1 MKRYIH
7 EMPDATGGTAINPGD
22 QRSERKIDEATL
34 LRELFGLTQIEI
46 PQEATLEEV
55 LDLLRENKFTE
66 ILGQT
71 IETFGESN
79 VFGQNRPIYN
89 LRDERPDQHNGN
101 RFSAQLGP
109 TDPYHTRIWAA
120 ATRPTSE
127 GFYET
132 TLQLCVLPEEGYV
145 LNPVDL
151 YAYSTGKSSSG
162 IFREQFGT
170 ERFQDKSNP
179 ALMISVAKTI
189 AGEIFEIVGG
199 PERYRQL
206 VEATQESFRHLAQ
219 H

>member
-7 EMPDATGGTAINPGD
+7 EMPDAAGGTDIGD

-34 LRELFGLTQIEI
+34 LKELFDLTQIEV

-71 IETFGESN
+71 IETFGESHS
-79 VFGQNRPIYN
+79 FDEQQRGIYT
-89 LRDERPDQHNGN
+89 LRDEGPDQHNGN
-101 RFSAQLGP
+101 NFFTQLSYTSP
-109 TDPYHTRIWAA
+109 ERTRIWAA
-120 ATRPTSE
+120 AKRPSSD

-132 TLQLCVLPEEGYV
+132 ALQLFVLPEEGYV
-145 LNPVDL
+145 LNPDDL
-151 YAYSTGKSSSG
+151 YAYSAGMNSSG
-162 IFREQFGT
+162 FFREQFKAGRP
-170 ERFQDKSNP
+170 EGNSNP
-179 ALMISVAKTI
+179 ALVLFVAKAMAAET
-189 AGEIFEIVGG
+189 FEIVGG
-199 PERYRQL
+199 TERRRQL